1 MRDYNNPDYASLSW
15 QIGEVALGEKMS
27 GTARLG
33 ESEALMTR
41 CVVSFHN
48 HLPAVLGRRGARL
61 HELRARQVLERAFR
75 LGIDVLCINQWATM
89 PHPFLYAELLLAG
102 RIPPFEAE
110 DHGVYLVVRRGNALL
125 LLLRGLEVGVRLEDG
140 TRGEFLLMG
149 VTAQYPL
156 HGCDLPGYRVSSEL
170 RGHLG
175 DLLMS
180 YVTSEAYW
188 LLVAPHP
195 LAPDGLG
202 CEAIA
207 RLHRQGVLDTFEEYN
222 AALALV
228 APACNR
234 SFRAVGEA
242 LRSPGGGSLR
252 GICGNDGVDA
262 ASIGRSTTLVE
273 LPSGVAESD
282 DLLDRLATAIRS
294 GQVANHCS
302 PLSLSGL
309 FHKVMN
315 SRRKAGRLARILRGP
330 GRERGALAP

>member
-1 MRDYNNPDYASLSW
+1 
-15 QIGEVALGEKMS
+15 
-27 GTARLG
+27 
-33 ESEALMTR
+33 MTR
-41 CVVSFHN
+41 CVMSFHN
-48 HLPAVLGRRGARL
+48 HLPVVLGRRGARL
-61 HELRARQVLERAFR
+61 HEFRARQVLERAFL

-102 RIPPFEAE
+102 SIPPFEAE
-110 DHGVYLVVRRGNALL
+110 DHGVYLVVRRGDALL

-149 VTAQYPL
+149 VTPQYPL

-170 RGHLG
+170 RGRLG

-180 YVTSEAYW
+180 YVTSEAHW

-195 LAPDGLG
+195 TAPDGLG
-202 CEAIA
+202 CEAIT

-242 LRSPGGGSLR
+242 LRSPGGGRLQ

-262 ASIGRSTTLVE
+262 ASVGQSTTSVE

-282 DLLDRLATAIRS
+282 EILSRLAMAIRS
-294 GQVANHCS
+294 GKVTNHCS
-302 PLSLSGL
+302 PLSLPGL
-309 FHKVMN
+309 FHKVVN
-315 SRRKAGRLARILRGP
+315 SRRKASRLARILRSLG
-330 GRERGALAP
+330 GQRAAQS